1 MPIVLRIS
9 VLLLCVFLTAV
20 VLRLVSKES
29 LLLKYSLLWLVLV
42 ILLVVCALFPD
53 GLVFISRVLGFETVS
68 NFALLIGLFC
78 LLAISLSLS
87 VIVSKQA
94 SRIKNLTQ
102 RLALVE
108 YQQNERSHELGDEQY
123 EKLAARKASQSLER

>member
-1 MPIVLRIS
+1 MSVALRIS
-9 VLLLCVFLTAV
+9 VLLLCMFLTAV

-42 ILLVVCALFPD
+42 ILLVTCALFPD
-53 GLVFISRVLGFETVS
+53 GLVFISRALGFETVS

-94 SRIKNLTQ
+94 GRIKNLTQ

-108 YQQNERSHELGDEQY
+108 YQQIELSRELGDEPY
-123 EKLAARKASQSLER
+123 EKFAARKAFQSLER